1 MRPGMQRS
9 LFFLLSLAPPTLC
22 SPPIA
27 AIAHT
32 STSPFAVVFNV
43 QISAQK
49 TGSFVVEV
57 PKAFWLM
64 QMASSERCVYVALGP
79 SRLGTSRSSALPR
92 FAHWS
97 LFSACCSRI
106 SVSMQS

>member
-1 MRPGMQRS
+1 MQRT
-9 LFFLLSLAPPTLC
+9 LFLLLSLAPPALC

-32 STSPFAVVFNV
+32 STSPFSVEFNV

-57 PKAFWLM
+57 P
-64 QMASSERCVYVALGP
+64 
-79 SRLGTSRSSALPR
+79 TSG
-92 FAHWS
+92 
-97 LFSACCSRI
+97 
-106 SVSMQS
+106 

>member
-1 MRPGMQRS
+1 MLGMQRT
-9 LFFLLSLAPPTLC
+9 LFLLLSLAPPALC

-32 STSPFAVVFNV
+32 STSPFSVEFNV

-57 PKAFWLM
+57 P
-64 QMASSERCVYVALGP
+64 
-79 SRLGTSRSSALPR
+79 TSG
-92 FAHWS
+92 
-97 LFSACCSRI
+97 
-106 SVSMQS
+106 